1 MPPKK
6 GSVKFFCDKGFGF
19 INGEDGE
26 SYFVFFFERRAP
38 SCASGS
44 GGIPGFQK
52 LENLCVMIFTYFH
65 IF

>member
-26 SYFVFFFERRAP
+26 SYFVFF
-38 SCASGS
+38 
-44 GGIPGFQK
+44 
-52 LENLCVMIFTYFH
+52 
-65 IF
+65 